1 MESGARVGLLLT
13 DIGLPGGMS
22 GWQLAEAVRGR
33 RPEVKRVFITG
44 YAETHGQAGQPGGGL
59 EAGVEIM
66 TKPLSIGALA
76 DKVKG
81 MVAAWPVL
89 PHGVALASA
98 SG

>member
-1 MESGARVGLLLT
+1 M
-13 DIGLPGGMS
+13 
-22 GWQLAEAVRGR
+22 
-33 RPEVKRVFITG
+33 KRLFITG
-44 YAETHGQAGQPGGGL
+44 GAETHGQAGQPGGGLL